1 MRIAIIGA
9 GPAGLVLARVLH
21 RHGIPATVHE
31 ADASPAARAQG
42 GCLDLHPESGQR
54 AMYEA
59 GLGADFETIA
69 RAEGE
74 DHRILDHR
82 GTVLVDHESAGAD
95 QRPEVDRADL
105 RRVLLGSL
113 PEDAVVWGRR
123 LCGVDERVGGSRRL
137 RFADGTS
144 VECDLLV
151 GADGAFS
158 RVRPLLT
165 DVRPASAGSGWIDL
179 GVVAPGHPAAD
190 VVGRGSFWAMGE
202 ERVVGGQR
210 RAGGEVGVSIS
221 LRVAPGWGAR
231 FDVADVPGLLRGW
244 APVVRGLVE
253 AAKGPVV
260 ARELMVTPVGM
271 TWPSTPG
278 VTLVGDAAHLM
289 PPVGEGANQAML
301 DGLELGLAIAT
312 NPDDP
317 AAAVAAFEAE
327 MIARTTPIAEE
338 SARMQAMV
346 LAATAAQD
354 MARFFSRPAAVPG
367 SSGS

>member
-1 MRIAIIGA
+1 MRIAIVGA

-31 ADASPAARAQG
+31 ADASPDARPQG
-42 GCLDLHPESGQR
+42 GCLDLHTESGRR

-59 GLGADFETIA
+59 GLGAEFERIA
-69 RAEGE
+69 RPEGE
-74 DHRILDHR
+74 DHRILDHT
-82 GTVLVDHESAGAD
+82 GTVLVDHESAGTD
-95 QRPEVDRADL
+95 ERPEVDRADL
-105 RRVLLGSL
+105 RRVLLDSL
-113 PEDAVVWGRR
+113 PAGTVTWGRR
-123 LCGVDERVGGSRRL
+123 LTGVDELAEGVRRL
-137 RFADGTS
+137 RFADGTT

-165 DVRPASAGSGWIDL
+165 DARPSSAGSGWIDL
-179 GVVAPGHPAAD
+179 GTIAPGHPAAD

-221 LRVAPGWGAR
+221 LRVAPGWGST
-231 FDVADVPGLLRGW
+231 FDVADVPQLLRGW
-244 APVVRGLVE
+244 APVVRRLVE
-253 AAKGPVV
+253 AAEGPAV

-271 TWPSTPG
+271 IWPSTPG
-278 VTLVGDAAHLM
+278 VTLIGDAAHLM

-301 DGLELGLAIAT
+301 DGLELGLALAAK
-312 NPDDP
+312 PDDP

-338 SARMQAMV
+338 SARMQAML
-346 LAATAAQD
+346 LAPTAAQD
-354 MARFFSRPAAVPG
+354 MARFFSRPEAAAG
-367 SSGS
+367 S